1 MSNVLFMFQINVM
14 FTFVLGSLIISHALG
29 IFTSENVV
37 FQKTN
42 EVFINDAKWSV
53 TFVHDLRPFQKL
65 INQIKNDLVH
75 TDEIVKTIT
84 NFYESSNMTG
94 YVETFKSLHIEV
106 DLLTDTYNSV
116 YDNFAEYQS
125 LSVNGHRSQRSLIP
139 IIGQLMST
147 LFGTVSENDLEN
159 INRNIKALAGN
170 QKQIIHDLDVS
181 LSVLNLTRMQVSENR
196 RSIMDLIIVVQK
208 LDRKIFDL
216 QQVFSAK
223 FVRLEQFVHTYL
235 QFQMI
240 LNEIKQTTQDAVFYL
255 ESLKSELNMLS
266 MQHLST
272 NTISPKDLK
281 ELLIEVESKLPNNF
295 ELPRNPRKDIWYFY
309 KTLTSITYLEDNEIR
324 IVLKIPLINTKEEY
338 EVYRIYNLPL
348 PMATKQTNIM
358 LKYTLETDMLMVS
371 KDRSKF
377 SLLTE
382 SAFHMC
388 NSFHYR
394 FCNPETAF
402 YQANIN
408 RFCVVAL
415 FMQNQRDIKTFCKQM
430 VILDQK
436 LPLTSYLSYGLWIV
450 VTNVPLTFTINCQ
463 SHKQKTYDIKI
474 ESPFGIIKLNNTC
487 KASNKYLQLPEY
499 FGKHSY
505 FERSDPLQAL
515 LKLHNITNFSIW
527 NDSKTNFV
535 KLKSLKLPSHLLDLK
550 EIPMQNFLRET
561 GIYKSVNVDDVKS
574 STNWTVVAI
583 ISIASVLC
591 IIIIVWF
598 MLRKFKCSQMNRII
612 GKRWANNHDFER
624 VNVKHS
630 PSDGEDV
637 EMSAILKEQNGVDDL
652 EGQQTSFKRTD
663 ATLAWAK

>member
-1 MSNVLFMFQINVM
+1 
-14 FTFVLGSLIISHALG
+14 
-29 IFTSENVV
+29 
-37 FQKTN
+37 
-42 EVFINDAKWSV
+42 
-53 TFVHDLRPFQKL
+53 
-65 INQIKNDLVH
+65 
-75 TDEIVKTIT
+75 
-84 NFYESSNMTG
+84 
-94 YVETFKSLHIEV
+94 
-106 DLLTDTYNSV
+106 
-116 YDNFAEYQS
+116 
-125 LSVNGHRSQRSLIP
+125 
-139 IIGQLMST
+139 
-147 LFGTVSENDLEN
+147 
-159 INRNIKALAGN
+159 
-170 QKQIIHDLDVS
+170 
-181 LSVLNLTRMQVSENR
+181 
-196 RSIMDLIIVVQK
+196 
-208 LDRKIFDL
+208 
-216 QQVFSAK
+216 
-223 FVRLEQFVHTYL
+223 
-235 QFQMI
+235 MI
-240 LNEIKQTTQDAVFYL
+240 LDEIKQTTQDAVFYL

-394 FCNPETAF
+394 FCNP
-402 YQANIN
+402 
-408 RFCVVAL
+408 
-415 FMQNQRDIKTFCKQM
+415 
-430 VILDQK
+430 
-436 LPLTSYLSYGLWIV
+436 
-450 VTNVPLTFTINCQ
+450 
-463 SHKQKTYDIKI
+463 
-474 ESPFGIIKLNNTC
+474 
-487 KASNKYLQLPEY
+487 
-499 FGKHSY
+499 
-505 FERSDPLQAL
+505 DPLQAL

-527 NDSKTNFV
+527 NDSKTDFV
-535 KLKSLKLPSHLLDLK
+535 KLKLLKLPSHLLDLK

-561 GIYKSVNVDDVKS
+561 GIYKSVNVDNVKS

-630 PSDGEDV
+630 PSNGEDV
-637 EMSAILKEQNGVDDL
+637 EMSSILKEQNGVDDL

>member
-1 MSNVLFMFQINVM
+1 
-14 FTFVLGSLIISHALG
+14 
-29 IFTSENVV
+29 
-37 FQKTN
+37 
-42 EVFINDAKWSV
+42 
-53 TFVHDLRPFQKL
+53 
-65 INQIKNDLVH
+65 
-75 TDEIVKTIT
+75 
-84 NFYESSNMTG
+84 
-94 YVETFKSLHIEV
+94 
-106 DLLTDTYNSV
+106 
-116 YDNFAEYQS
+116 
-125 LSVNGHRSQRSLIP
+125 
-139 IIGQLMST
+139 
-147 LFGTVSENDLEN
+147 
-159 INRNIKALAGN
+159 
-170 QKQIIHDLDVS
+170 
-181 LSVLNLTRMQVSENR
+181 
-196 RSIMDLIIVVQK
+196 
-208 LDRKIFDL
+208 
-216 QQVFSAK
+216 
-223 FVRLEQFVHTYL
+223 
-235 QFQMI
+235 MI
-240 LNEIKQTTQDAVFYL
+240 LDEIKQTTQDAVFYL

-463 SHKQKTYDIKI
+463 SHKPKTYDIKI

-527 NDSKTNFV
+527 NDSKTDFV

-561 GIYKSVNVDDVKS
+561 GIYKSVKVDNVKS

-591 IIIIVWF
+591 IIIIFWF
-598 MLRKFKCSQMNRII
+598 MLRKFKCIQMNRII

-637 EMSAILKEQNGVDDL
+637 EMSAILKERNGVDDL

>member
-1 MSNVLFMFQINVM
+1 
-14 FTFVLGSLIISHALG
+14 
-29 IFTSENVV
+29 
-37 FQKTN
+37 
-42 EVFINDAKWSV
+42 
-53 TFVHDLRPFQKL
+53 
-65 INQIKNDLVH
+65 
-75 TDEIVKTIT
+75 
-84 NFYESSNMTG
+84 MTG

-240 LNEIKQTTQDAVFYL
+240 LDEIKQTTQDAVFYL